1 MASQTFSMEKILDW
15 RSDLEETA
23 KRKVAQVQVKR
34 EAQQAV
40 LEDLIRENIKVKN
53 DRLKINKINDMRHQ
67 QLYQALL
74 DEKIIHQ
81 KNQLDLTQKELEA
94 AQAELLEAHKDR
106 KVMEKL
112 KEKELWT
119 TAELIKKEEQQ
130 QLDEIATL
138 SFGRVFY

>member
-23 KRKVAQVQVKR
+23 KRKVAQVQVKLD
-34 EAQQAV
+34 AQQAV

-138 SFGRVFY
+138 SFGRALY

>member
-23 KRKVAQVQVKR
+23 KRKVAQIQVKLD
-34 EAQQAV
+34 AQQAV

-81 KNQLDLTQKELEA
+81 KNQLD
-94 AQAELLEAHKDR
+94 
-106 KVMEKL
+106 
-112 KEKELWT
+112 
-119 TAELIKKEEQQ
+119 
-130 QLDEIATL
+130 
-138 SFGRVFY
+138 

>member
-15 RSDLEETA
+15 RSDIEETA
-23 KRKVAQVQVKR
+23 KRAVGQVQVKI

-40 LEDLIRENIKVKN
+40 LENLIRENTKIKH
-53 DRLKINKINDMRHQ
+53 DQLTTTKINDLRHQ
-67 QLYQALL
+67 QLYKALL

-81 KNQLDLTQKELEA
+81 KNQLDKTQKELEV
-94 AQAELLEAHKDR
+94 AQSKLIEAHKDK

-119 TAELIKKEEQQ
+119 ASELMKKEEQKE
-130 QLDEIATL
+130 LDEIATL
-138 SFGRVFY
+138 SYGRLFY

>member
-94 AQAELLEAHKDR
+94 AQAELLEAHKDK

>member
-23 KRKVAQVQVKR
+23 KRKVAQVQVKLD
-34 EAQQAV
+34 AQQAV
-40 LEDLIRENIKVKN
+40 LEDLIRENVKVKN
-53 DRLKINKINDMRHQ
+53 ERLKINKINDMRHQ

-81 KNQLDLTQKELEA
+81 KNQLDVVQKELEA
-94 AQAELLEAHKDR
+94 AQAELLEAHKDK

-119 TAELIKKEEQQ
+119 IAELIKKEEQQ

-138 SFGRVFY
+138 SFGRALY

>member
-23 KRKVAQVQVKR
+23 KRNVAQVQVKID
-34 EAQQAV
+34 AQQAV

-53 DRLKINKINDMRHQ
+53 ERLKINQINDMRHQ

-94 AQAELLEAHKDR
+94 AQADLLEAHKDK

-112 KEKELWT
+112 KEKELWM

-138 SFGRVFY
+138 SFGRVLY

>member
-23 KRKVAQVQVKR
+23 KRKVAQVQVKL
-34 EAQQAV
+34 EAQRAV

-138 SFGRVFY
+138 SFGRVLY

>member
-23 KRKVAQVQVKR
+23 KRKVAQVQVKLD
-34 EAQQAV
+34 AQQAV

-67 QLYQALL
+67 QLYKALL

-94 AQAELLEAHKDR
+94 AQAGLLEAHKDR

-138 SFGRVFY
+138 SFGRVLY